1 MNLHSGFVSIVG
13 KPNVGKSTLLNRLVG
28 QKIAGVSPKPQTT
41 RQTIRG
47 ILTSAERGQ
56 IVFLDTPGLHAP
68 KDRLGE
74 RMMKFSKSTYLDAD
88 IIFWMVFPALPNEE
102 DIPILEDL
110 KKTGKPIL
118 LLVNKI
124 DGIQK
129 VKLLPVLNEYQKLHP
144 FQALFPISAANGDN
158 VRELVNKTFELLPEG
173 PPLFPADQ
181 TSDQTERF
189 IASEMIREKIFQLT
203 GEEIPYASAVEI
215 NDFKERSER
224 LAVISATIYVSKA
237 SQRKIV
243 IGSKGQMIKKI
254 GEAARRTIE
263 TFLQKKVFL
272 ELWVKVREDWKK
284 DDQFLSRLESEGRN
298 V

>member
-1 MNLHSGFVSIVG
+1 VNLHSGFVSIVG

>member
-1 MNLHSGFVSIVG
+1 M
-13 KPNVGKSTLLNRLVG
+13 LNRLVG